1 MHAAV
6 REFIDFW
13 IENSIHAAEHGGDAG
28 ATQNV
33 DELVRRCVDMAADQ
47 GFTEAELR
55 AEVGDIEAYIRTH
68 LQAANKTEHDRGG

>member
-33 DELVRRCVDMAADQ
+33 DELARRCVDMAADQ

>member
-1 MHAAV
+1 
-6 REFIDFW
+6 
-13 IENSIHAAEHGGDAG
+13 
-28 ATQNV
+28 
-33 DELVRRCVDMAADQ
+33 MAADQ